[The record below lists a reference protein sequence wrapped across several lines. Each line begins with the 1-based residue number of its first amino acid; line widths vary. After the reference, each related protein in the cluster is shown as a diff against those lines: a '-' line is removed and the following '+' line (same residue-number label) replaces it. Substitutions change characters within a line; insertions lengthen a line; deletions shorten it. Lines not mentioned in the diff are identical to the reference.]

1 MNETERT
8 ERRQRLE
15 QQLEDGTAPLSAKI
29 GFWLGQLIA
38 IATAITVCIFV
49 ICCLLVISAA
59 MIRLAVPQ

>member
-8 ERRQRLE
+8 ERRLQLE
-15 QQLEDGTAPLSAKI
+15 QQLEDDTAHLSAKI

-38 IATAITVCIFV
+38 VATVITVCIFV

-59 MIRLAVPQ
+59 MICLAVPQ

>member
-8 ERRQRLE
+8 ERRQQLE
-15 QQLEDGTAPLSAKI
+15 QQLEDGTAHLSAKI

-38 IATAITVCIFV
+38 IAVCIFV

-59 MIRLAVPQ
+59 MICLAVPQ